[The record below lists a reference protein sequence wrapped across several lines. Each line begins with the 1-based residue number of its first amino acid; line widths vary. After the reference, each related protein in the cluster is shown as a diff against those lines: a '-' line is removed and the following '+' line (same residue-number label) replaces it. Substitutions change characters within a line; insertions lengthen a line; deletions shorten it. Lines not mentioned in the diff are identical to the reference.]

1 MVGEEINLANSEQ
14 EILFQGK
21 NFVKSEFSIMNSNT
35 YDAKKFSMVSSTHS
49 VYFPMMREIVLLEEI
64 SGKYNK
70 IFILNPFVD

>member
-35 YDAKKFSMVSSTHS
+35 YDAKKFSVVSSTHL
-49 VYFPMMREIVLLEEI
+49 VYFPMMRAIVLLEEI
-64 SGKYNK
+64 SEKYNK